1 MNLTAPKNMA
11 IFLALLIALL
21 TGLLTIM
28 FVWVD
33 TNSFFE
39 LWVVYV
45 LSVFIIFYVVLFYA
59 LNNFIIHRI
68 RPIYKIIHQT
78 SIPDRRIREQLEN
91 KDIIA
96 VVKEEVEVWAKSKA
110 QEISQLKQMEKYRK
124 EFLGNVSH
132 ELKTPVFNI
141 QGYVSTLLE
150 GGVNDPE
157 INVRYL
163 ERTEKSINRLISII
177 NDLESIS
184 MLESGEL
191 KLKYENF
198 NIVELVRDVFELHE
212 VKASRRGIK
221 LNLETDDD
229 NPILVSADKGKI
241 FEAMSNLVGNSIK
254 YGKEKGE
261 TKISFLDMDN
271 RLVVEVADNGI
282 GIDAQD
288 LPRVFER
295 FYRTDKSRSRDM
307 GGTGLGLS
315 IVKHIIEAH
324 RQTINCRSTPGNGTA
339 FSFTLRKSETVS
351 PKSIL
356 T

>member
-1 MNLTAPKNMA
+1 MNLSAPRNMA
-11 IFLALLIALL
+11 IFLSILIAFL

-39 LWVVYV
+39 LWIVYV
-45 LSVFIIFYVVLFYA
+45 LSVFIIFYVILFYA

-78 SIPDRRIREQLEN
+78 NVPDKRIREQLEN

-96 VVKEEVEVWAKSKA
+96 VVKDEVEYWAKSKA
-110 QEISQLKQMEKYRK
+110 QEISQLRRMEKYRK

-141 QGYVSTLLE
+141 QGYVSTLLD

-163 ERTEKSINRLISII
+163 ERTEKSINRLIHII

-191 KLKYENF
+191 KLKYEHF
-198 NIVELVRDVFELHE
+198 DIIELAKDVIELYEAKAGKRNIKLSVELIEPD
-212 VKASRRGIK
+212 
-221 LNLETDDD
+221 
-229 NPILVSADKGKI
+229 PIIVSADKEKI
-241 FEAMSNLVGNSIK
+241 YEVLSNLVGNSIK
-254 YGKEKGE
+254 YGIEGGY
-261 TKISFLDMDN
+261 TQLSFLDMDN
-271 RLVVEVADNGI
+271 SILVEVADNGI
-282 GIDAQD
+282 GIDSTD
-288 LPRVFER
+288 LPRIFER
-295 FYRTDKSRSRDM
+295 FYRTDKSRSRHA
-307 GGTGLGLS
+307 GGTGLGLA

-324 RQTINCRSTPGNGTA
+324 RQTINCRSTLSKGSA
-339 FSFTLRKSETVS
+339 FSFTLRKAQ
-351 PKSIL
+351 IN
-356 T
+356 